1 MIHVTLV
8 EWYGLGALLLVCL
21 IAVWRGG
28 VPERR
33 TAVVVAACWVASVIV
48 DNDGSRGV
56 QWAILG
62 VDVFLGAWLV
72 VQALRCNRAWL
83 FCAAGAQILILLTH
97 VGFALTPAM
106 MQEGFFSA
114 YYVWSYVVLAAV
126 AVGSLSRRRMD
137 TTPSQL

>member
-33 TAVVVAACWVASVIV
+33 TALVVAACWVGSVLV

-56 QWAILG
+56 QWAILAI
-62 VDVFLGAWLV
+62 DVFLGAWLV
-72 VQALRCNRAWL
+72 IEALRHNRAWL
-83 FCAAGAQILILLTH
+83 FAAAGAQVLILLTH
-97 VGFALTPAM
+97 LGFALTPEM

-114 YYVWSYVVLAAV
+114 YYIWSYIVLLALL
-126 AVGSLSRRRMD
+126 VGSLIRGRTSPAHTD
-137 TTPSQL
+137 

>member
-21 IAVWRGG
+21 LAAWRGG
-28 VPERR
+28 APERR
-33 TAVVVAACWVASVIV
+33 VTAVVAVCWVASVVV

-62 VDVFLGAWLV
+62 VDVFLAGWLV
-72 VQALRCNRAWL
+72 VEAMVRPRIWMLG
-83 FCAAGAQILILLTH
+83 AAGAQILILLTH
-97 VGFALTPAM
+97 IGFALTPAM

-114 YYVWSYVVLAAV
+114 YYIWSYVVLVAV
-126 AVGSLSRRRMD
+126 AVGNLLARRLR
-137 TTPSQL
+137 T

>member
-8 EWYGLGALLLVCL
+8 EWYGLGALLLVCGL
-21 IAVWRGG
+21 AAWRGG

-33 TAVVVAACWVASVIV
+33 TAAVVALCWIVSVVV

-56 QWAILG
+56 QWAILA

-72 VQALRCNRAWL
+72 VQALICNRSWL
-83 FCAAGAQILILLTH
+83 LVAAGAQILILLTH
-97 VGFALTPAM
+97 VGFALTPEM

-114 YYVWSYVVLAAV
+114 YYIWSYVVLLAIAI
-126 AVGSLSRRRMD
+126 GSLSSRRRVAD
-137 TTPSQL
+137 PD

>member
-33 TAVVVAACWVASVIV
+33 TALVVAACWVGSVLV

-56 QWAILG
+56 QWAILAI
-62 VDVFLGAWLV
+62 DVVLGAWLIIE
-72 VQALRCNRAWL
+72 ALRHSRAWL
-83 FCAAGAQILILLTH
+83 FAAAGAQVLILLTH
-97 VGFALTPAM
+97 LGFALTPEM

-114 YYVWSYVVLAAV
+114 YYIWSYIVLLALL
-126 AVGSLSRRRMD
+126 VGSLIRGRTSPAHTD
-137 TTPSQL
+137 

>member
-1 MIHVTLV
+1 VIHVTIV

-33 TAVVVAACWVASVIV
+33 TAAVVALCWVASVIV

-56 QWAILG
+56 QWAILA
-62 VDVFLGAWLV
+62 VDIFLVVWLV
-72 VQALRCNRAWL
+72 FQALTCNRLWL
-83 FCAAGAQILILLTH
+83 FVAAAAQILILLTH
-97 VGFALTPAM
+97 VGFAITPEM

-114 YYVWSYVVLAAV
+114 YYIWSYVVLLALAS
-126 AVGSLSRRRMD
+126 GSLLPGRRN
-137 TTPSQL
+137 LA

>member
-33 TAVVVAACWVASVIV
+33 TALVVAACWVGSVLV

-56 QWAILG
+56 QWAILAI
-62 VDVFLGAWLV
+62 DVFLGAWLIIE
-72 VQALRCNRAWL
+72 ALRHNRAWL
-83 FCAAGAQILILLTH
+83 FAAAGAQVLILLTH
-97 VGFALTPAM
+97 MGFALTPEM

-114 YYVWSYVVLAAV
+114 YYIWSYIVLLALL
-126 AVGSLSRRRMD
+126 VGSLIRGRTSPAHTD
-137 TTPSQL
+137 

>member
-33 TAVVVAACWVASVIV
+33 TALVVAACWVGSVLV

-56 QWAILG
+56 QWAILAI
-62 VDVFLGAWLV
+62 DVFLGAWLIIE
-72 VQALRCNRAWL
+72 ALRHNRAWL
-83 FCAAGAQILILLTH
+83 FAAAGAQVLILLTH
-97 VGFALTPAM
+97 LGFALTPEM

-114 YYVWSYVVLAAV
+114 YYIWSYIVLLALL
-126 AVGSLSRRRMD
+126 VGSLIRGRTSPAHTD
-137 TTPSQL
+137 